1 MGSNK
6 YIKKKL
12 IFPIGL
18 GLLLFLFSFNIF
30 HRYYFSLTEIK
41 ANTQKKSFEVS
52 CKLFTDDIEEAL
64 LKLNHSKVDLGSSEK
79 NKAVQLQ
86 IENYLHERFKIVI
99 NGNPVSPHLIGFEVE
114 NDVTWFYMESTITSN
129 SKNPVKIKIT
139 NSLLYDFIP
148 DQTNI
153 THITWNEKEQT
164 EKLVNPDKEVEF
176 VF

>member
-1 MGSNK
+1 MK
-6 YIKKKL
+6 VD
-12 IFPIGL
+12 
-18 GLLLFLFSFNIF
+18 
-30 HRYYFSLTEIK
+30 
-41 ANTQKKSFEVS
+41 TQKKSVQIS
-52 CKLFTDDIEEAL
+52 CKLFTDDIEDAL

-79 NKAVQLQ
+79 NKGVQLQ
-86 IENYLHERFKIVI
+86 AENYLHERFKIMI
-99 NGNPVSPHLIGFEVE
+99 NGNPVSPRLIGFEVE